1 MNIPVKSQVPAYI
14 QENGSILIDVHIS
27 SMDQFYNQLDPS
39 PEEEKD
45 LNEET
50 ETYIR
55 NAVEDLTPKER
66 KRARVVLYLS
76 PNQYQNTTTR
86 GNMER
91 AVTANFAYR
100 LYHENRKYAFTMER
114 GRRYLIRGLIFLV
127 ACLVISSVLT
137 RIFADNDIN
146 LALAQSF
153 VIIGWVALWKPVEF
167 YLYDRRDLL
176 DDLAVLDALTTM
188 PVESRKGDAAQEN
201 ETLVLM

>member
-1 MNIPVKSQVPAYI
+1 MNTPIKSQIPAYA

-27 SMDQFYNQLDPS
+27 SMDQFYNLLDPS

-45 LNEET
+45 LDEET

-55 NAVEDLTPKER
+55 NAVEDLTPEER
-66 KRARVVLYLS
+66 KLARIVLYLS
-76 PNQYQNTTTR
+76 PNLYQNSNTR
-86 GNMER
+86 KNMEH

-100 LYHENRKYAFTMER
+100 LFHENRKYAFAMER
-114 GRRYLIRGLIFLV
+114 GKRYLIRGLIFLV
-127 ACLVISSVLT
+127 ICLVISSVFT
-137 RIFADNDIN
+137 RICEENDVN

-176 DDLAVLDALTTM
+176 DDLAVLEALTKI
-188 PVESRKGDAAQEN
+188 PVESRKGTTTTEN

>member
-1 MNIPVKSQVPAYI
+1 MTIPIKSRTPAYA

-27 SMDQFYNQLDPS
+27 SMDQFYNLLDPS

-45 LNEET
+45 LDEET

-55 NAVEDLTPKER
+55 NAVEDLTPDER
-66 KRARVVLYLS
+66 KRARIVLYLS
-76 PNQYQNTTTR
+76 PHLYQNSSTR
-86 GNMER
+86 KNMER

-100 LYHENRKYAFTMER
+100 LYHENRKYAFALER
-114 GRRYLIRGLIFLV
+114 GRRYLLRGLIFLV
-127 ACLVISSVLT
+127 LCLVISSVFT
-137 RIFADNDIN
+137 RIFEENDVN

-176 DDLAVLDALTTM
+176 DDLAVLEALTAM
-188 PVESRKGDAAQEN
+188 PVESRKGTTVPEN

>member
-153 VIIGWVALWKPVEF
+153 VIIGWGALWKPVEF

>member
-14 QENGSILIDVHIS
+14 QENGSTLIDVHIS

-55 NAVEDLTPKER
+55 NAVEDLTPEER

-76 PNQYQNTTTR
+76 PNLYQNTTTR

-100 LYHENRKYAFTMER
+100 LYHENRKYAFAMER

-127 ACLVISSVLT
+127 VCLVISSVLT

>member
-1 MNIPVKSQVPAYI
+1 MNIPIKSRTPAYAE
-14 QENGSILIDVHIS
+14 ENGSILIDVHIS
-27 SMDQFYNQLDPS
+27 SMDQFYNLLDPS

-45 LNEET
+45 LDEET

-55 NAVEDLTPKER
+55 NAVEDLTPEER
-66 KRARVVLYLS
+66 KRARIVLYLC
-76 PNQYQNTTTR
+76 PNLYQNSSTR
-86 GNMER
+86 KNMER

-100 LYHENRKYAFTMER
+100 LYHENRKYAFALER
-114 GRRYLIRGLIFLV
+114 GRRYLLRGLIFLV
-127 ACLVISSVLT
+127 LCLVISSVFT
-137 RIFADNDIN
+137 RIFEENDVN

-176 DDLAVLDALTTM
+176 DDLAVLEALTAM
-188 PVESRKGDAAQEN
+188 PVESRKGTTVPEN